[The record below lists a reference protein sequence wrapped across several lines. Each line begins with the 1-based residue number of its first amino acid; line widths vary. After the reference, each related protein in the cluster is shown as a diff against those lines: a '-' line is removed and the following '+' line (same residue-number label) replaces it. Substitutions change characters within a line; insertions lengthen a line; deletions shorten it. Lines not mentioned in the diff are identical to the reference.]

1 MTECVPDQLI
11 ILVDSSSVAS
21 FSLLLL
27 LSSSLS
33 VSGLRCLSSA
43 RAASCVKENE
53 VAAVIH
59 AVARANADADHDLCL
74 VPTP

>member
-33 VSGLRCLSSA
+33 GLRCLSSA
-43 RAASCVKENE
+43 RAASCDKENE

>member
-27 LSSSLS
+27 LSSSL
-33 VSGLRCLSSA
+33 SGLRCLSSA